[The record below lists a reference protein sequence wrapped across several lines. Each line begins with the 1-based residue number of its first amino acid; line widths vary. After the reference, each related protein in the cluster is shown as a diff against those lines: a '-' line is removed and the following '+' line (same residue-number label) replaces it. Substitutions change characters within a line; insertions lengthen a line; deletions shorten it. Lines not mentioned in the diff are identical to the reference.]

1 MKLADTKPDRQL
13 YGKCGILPDWNEL
26 KGLSAGNYL
35 RLKTK
40 EGACFWA
47 LILERRENRFIC
59 RLDDAVPELE
69 RGALCSCSCDEI
81 FGIV

>member
-1 MKLADTKPDRQL
+1 MNLANTKSDKII
-13 YGKCGILPDWNEL
+13 YGNCGILPNWNEL
-26 KGLSAGNYL
+26 KALQQGNYI

-40 EGACFWA
+40 AGACFWA

-69 RGALCSCSCDEI
+69 RGALCSCGCDDV